1 MEEALI
7 VHRWRRYGADRLY
20 VRAGTGAP
28 LGSIDLMTGAVDL
41 AQGAAWAEAAVRSA
55 AQAFLRRDLP
65 ELVLPL
71 SEVLGETGASRGRR
85 AAPGPA
91 DLQAGCAPVTPA
103 AMPGF
108 ATLAGPVLPT
118 PRGRHRADEAGGDGL
133 RDRLDRLELSGWSVV
148 HDVPLGRQ
156 GTVLE
161 ELLIGPGGAFAVAD
175 ATRIAARSFV
185 LEGRRLSADGAAVA
199 ELRQVRLAAT
209 RAGALLRAA
218 VGTPVEVRGVLV
230 VGAPVQELAAA
241 DARAVPLDAVPEFFE
256 RQPRRWDAGRVSA
269 LTQVARRPSTWS
281 LTWAH

>member
-41 AQGAAWAEAAVRSA
+41 AQGAAWADAAVRSA

-71 SEVLGETGASRGRR
+71 SEVLGESGARGRR

-91 DLQAGCAPVTPA
+91 DQLAGRTPISPA
-103 AMPGF
+103 TMPGF

-118 PRGRHRADEAGGDGL
+118 PRGRHRADEAVGDGL
-133 RDRLDRLELSGWSVV
+133 RDRLDRLELSGWSVL

-161 ELLIGPGGAFAVAD
+161 DLLIGPGGAFAVAD

-230 VGAPVQELAAA
+230 VGAPVQEVAAA
-241 DARAVPLDAVPEFFE
+241 DAWAVPLDAVPEFFE
-256 RQPRRWDAGRVSA
+256 RQTPRWDAGRVAA
-269 LTQVARRPSTWS
+269 LTQVARRTSTWS